1 MFNHGTTE
9 CERWGFEYLEV
20 PVACECYLS
29 KVKIKIMIFLIILK
43 SVLFG

>member
-1 MFNHGTTE
+1 MFNYGTSE

-29 KVKIKIMIFLIILK
+29 KR
-43 SVLFG
+43 SVWLEAVPPIDDH